1 MRKYDLSD
9 QGERFKL
16 NQIIKFYIKSF
27 NLNED
32 DLIYNRVARSVGIK
46 ITPPVDETL

>member
-9 QGERFKL
+9 QVERVKL

-27 NLNED
+27 QLNED
-32 DLIYNRVARSVGIK
+32 NLIDNRVARSVGIK
-46 ITPPVDETL
+46 ITPPVVETL